1 MIVIRLI
8 TGFFIVIIITV
19 SCSSSADEVK
29 MPIDPTQLFN
39 HQEELKH
46 TRFEIDG
53 MVIAAPQQLLV
64 VDTLLIINNQF
75 EDENETYFY
84 GVFNRNS
91 GLFYQLF
98 GREGRG
104 PDEFLDNSYM
114 FRAPNS
120 SNNIIINNR
129 RLFSVSEISLEKV
142 LSNLSRITV
151 DKIDELNTSYSL
163 VSKISDDLLFG
174 TGFFSDGRFA
184 LSDTTGDL
192 INMSLNYPFEGEFDD
207 ISKRDL
213 GMVFQS
219 SFSLHPT
226 KPFIA
231 VANFTAGNLDIL
243 QAENKMIEEIS
254 QIHSYPPKFENQS
267 SGTQISVTFDADNK
281 RGYYDI
287 DVTEEYIYTLY
298 SGRDRTA
305 TNQSTGNK
313 IFVFDWDGNP
323 IKQLNLDVE
332 VSKLAVSQNNE
343 TLYAVANN
351 DNNEAFIATFS
362 LN

>member
-8 TGFFIVIIITV
+8 GFFIVIIITV
-19 SCSSSADEVK
+19 SCSSSVDEVK

-39 HQEELKH
+39 DQEEIKH
-46 TRFEIDG
+46 TRFEIDE
-53 MVIAAPQQLLV
+53 MDIAAPQQLLV

-84 GVFNRNS
+84 GVYNRNS

-114 FRAPNS
+114 FRAPNGS
-120 SNNIIINNR
+120 SNIIINNR
-129 RLFSVSEISLEKV
+129 RLFSLSEISLERV
-142 LSNLSRITV
+142 LSNSSKITV
-151 DKIDELNTSYSL
+151 DHVDELNTSYSL
-163 VSKISDDLLFG
+163 VSKIGDDLLFG

-184 LSDTTGDL
+184 LSDGSGDL
-192 INMSLNYPFEGEFDD
+192 INMSLNYPFEDNFDD
-207 ISKRDL
+207 ITKRDL
-213 GMVFQS
+213 GMAYQS

-243 QAENKMIEEIS
+243 HVENEMIEEIN

-305 TNQSTGNK
+305 PNQSTGNK
-313 IFVFDWDGNP
+313 IFVFDWNGNP

-332 VSKLAVSQNNE
+332 VSRLAVSQNNE
-343 TLYAVANN
+343 TLYAVAND